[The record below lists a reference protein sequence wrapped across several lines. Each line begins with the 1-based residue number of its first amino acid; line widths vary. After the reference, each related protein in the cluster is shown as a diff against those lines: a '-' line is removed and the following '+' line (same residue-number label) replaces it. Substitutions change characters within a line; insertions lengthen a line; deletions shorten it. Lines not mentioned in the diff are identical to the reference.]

1 MLTIVELPSLGS
13 DSPNDLVPHNG
24 NTCDLLLVLELLG
37 CSGWLLGH
45 EGEVPSCSDT
55 STDFLLVGCSDD
67 TATAAEGTVSD
78 TAAGAD
84 IDVGAGAGDFEGD
97 LA

>member
-67 TATAAEGTVSD
+67 TAAA
-78 TAAGAD
+78 AD